1 MRTRYT
7 HLDTH
12 TCTLDYTYTRTSSHM
27 LTHNKRL
34 VTITLNVM
42 CYDDLDL
49 RSLNWRDLLD
59 LHGDEEVN
67 TNIKEYEMEI

>member
-1 MRTRYT
+1 
-7 HLDTH
+7 
-12 TCTLDYTYTRTSSHM
+12 M
-27 LTHNKRL
+27 LTHSKRL

-59 LHGDEEVN
+59 LQGDEEVN
-67 TNIKEYEMEI
+67 SNIKEYEVEI

>member
-1 MRTRYT
+1 
-7 HLDTH
+7 
-12 TCTLDYTYTRTSSHM
+12 M

-49 RSLNWRDLLD
+49 QDLNWRDLLD
-59 LHGDEEVN
+59 LQGDEEVN
-67 TNIKEYEMEI
+67 TNIKEYEVEI

>member
-1 MRTRYT
+1 
-7 HLDTH
+7 
-12 TCTLDYTYTRTSSHM
+12 M

-59 LHGDEEVN
+59 LQGDEEVN
-67 TNIKEYEMEI
+67 INIKEYEVEI

>member
-1 MRTRYT
+1 MHTRIP
-7 HLDTH
+7 
-12 TCTLDYTYTRTSSHM
+12 SHM
-27 LTHNKRL
+27 LTHSKRL

-67 TNIKEYEMEI
+67 TNIKEFEVEI

>member
-1 MRTRYT
+1 MI
-7 HLDTH
+7 
-12 TCTLDYTYTRTSSHM
+12 
-27 LTHNKRL
+27 THNKRL

-59 LHGDEEVN
+59 LQGDEEVN
-67 TNIKEYEMEI
+67 TTIKEYEVEI

>member
-1 MRTRYT
+1 MHTRIP
-7 HLDTH
+7 
-12 TCTLDYTYTRTSSHM
+12 SHM

-67 TNIKEYEMEI
+67 TNIKEFEVEI

>member
-1 MRTRYT
+1 
-7 HLDTH
+7 
-12 TCTLDYTYTRTSSHM
+12 M

-34 VTITLNVM
+34 VTVTLNVM

-59 LHGDEEVN
+59 LQGDEEVN
-67 TNIKEYEMEI
+67 TTIKEYEVEI

>member
-1 MRTRYT
+1 MHTRIP
-7 HLDTH
+7 
-12 TCTLDYTYTRTSSHM
+12 SHM
-27 LTHNKRL
+27 LTHSKRL

-59 LHGDEEVN
+59 LQGDEEVN
-67 TNIKEYEMEI
+67 TNIKEFEVEI